1 MLLKY
6 NTNLF
11 LEVSGGEEGYSQREI
26 CIGKHYRRSNGT
38 INFRKSF
45 LTEKGISTSLK
56 KVFIILPDFNQLG
69 FS

>member
-1 MLLKY
+1 MLFKH

-11 LEVSGGEEGYSQREI
+11 LEVSGGEGYSQSEI
-26 CIGKHYRRSNGT
+26 CVGKHYRRSNGT

-45 LTEKGISTSLK
+45 LTEKGISTPLK